1 MSNTALAVS
10 NGLSPTG
17 WSPTGELTF
26 DQWSEIGVFLLD
38 LRDASQWALGDWLNF
53 GEAKWGEKYAQAL
66 NEKRASY
73 QTLRNVSSVC
83 RAYAPSERVADV
95 SFSHHA
101 LVSGWETDTRA
112 DALIMFAEKDF
123 NRDEARAWKE
133 EQQGDV
139 DRVLSRA
146 VGRALAA
153 TRRAIDLSIDGEVR
167 QGLLVAHACLEDV
180 SVELEREP
188 V

>member
-17 WSPTGELTF
+17 WSPTGDLTF
-26 DQWSEIGVFLLD
+26 DQWSEIGAFLLD

-53 GEAKWGEKYAQAL
+53 GEAKWGEKYVQAL
-66 NEKRASY
+66 NERRASY

-83 RAYAPSERVADV
+83 RAYAMPERQASV

-101 LVSGWETDTRA
+101 LVAGLDKTERA
-112 DALIMFAEKDF
+112 DALTMFAQKDF
-123 NRDEARAWKE
+123 NRDDARAWKE
-133 EQQGDV
+133 AQQGDT
-139 DRVLSRA
+139 DRALSRA
-146 VGRALAA
+146 VGRAIAA
-153 TRRAIDLSIDGEVR
+153 LRRAIELSSGSEIRE
-167 QGLLVAHACLEDV
+167 GLLFAHAYLEDTRGL
-180 SVELEREP
+180 LEDEP